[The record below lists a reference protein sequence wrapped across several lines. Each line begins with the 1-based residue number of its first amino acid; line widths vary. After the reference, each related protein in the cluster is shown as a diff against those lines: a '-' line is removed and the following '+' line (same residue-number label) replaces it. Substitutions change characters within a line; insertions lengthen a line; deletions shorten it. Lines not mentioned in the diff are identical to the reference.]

1 MRIKNTKAKQ
11 RILTFKTV
19 LRWLLYFVLIFLSFI
34 YMTSGTWRKPVLLI
48 PIALCI
54 SMNSGQISSAFT
66 GAACGFLIDISSG
79 KLFGYNA
86 VILSFFCI
94 FVSLMFE
101 LYLRNKFINIM
112 LCTAA
117 VSFILGWLDYKFYYE
132 IWNYDNVEKIFTD
145 LTIPVWIYT
154 IISTVFVYLLI
165 RLINHF
171 LMPKEHLSI
180 EEAVRS
186 SIRS

>member
-1 MRIKNTKAKQ
+1 
-11 RILTFKTV
+11 
-19 LRWLLYFVLIFLSFI
+19 
-34 YMTSGTWRKPVLLI
+34 
-48 PIALCI
+48 
-54 SMNSGQISSAFT
+54 
-66 GAACGFLIDISSG
+66 
-79 KLFGYNA
+79 
-86 VILSFFCI
+86 
-94 FVSLMFE
+94 
-101 LYLRNKFINIM
+101 M
-112 LCTAA
+112 LCSTA

-154 IISTVFVYLLI
+154 IISTVFIYLLI